1 MCVMWFRASDT
12 VKPTFSK
19 CFVVLS
25 VMLRGE
31 FSFCFALGQTWC
43 RDKISS
49 RGSEFGIACVKAE
62 AVWGNVLCLN
72 QEGTEGKEGALGIK
86 SQAMQV
92 SLAVLPGA
100 LHGRRSG
107 CTAPSRV
114 WMKKDGSGLAS
125 LQFNK
130 PCRMRS
136 TEVRWS
142 RIREQFRVTGTI
154 SLSPGL
160 ILQDWAGLHKKIWV
174 SLPCAPHNFHYLC
187 VSFIWGTTAPP

>member
-1 MCVMWFRASDT
+1 MWFRASDT

-25 VMLRGE
+25 VMLGGE
-31 FSFCFALGQTWC
+31 FSFCFALGQIWC

-49 RGSEFGIACVKAE
+49 RSLEFGIASVKAE
-62 AVWGNVLCLN
+62 GVWGNVLCQN
-72 QEGTEGKEGALGIK
+72 QEGTEGKKEQGAERSMPLLRASAVLRALGIK
-86 SQAMQV
+86 GQAMQV

-114 WMKKDGSGLAS
+114 SMKKDGSGLAS
-125 LQFNK
+125 MQFNK

-136 TEVRWS
+136 TEVVWS
-142 RIREQFRVTGTI
+142 RTREQFRFTRY
-154 SLSPGL
+154 
-160 ILQDWAGLHKKIWV
+160 H
-174 SLPCAPHNFHYLC
+174 
-187 VSFIWGTTAPP
+187 